1 MQQRQNTQA
10 GIHASWECKIKIQRK
25 KIMWRM
31 DKFSTPAQ
39 QILFS
44 NISFPLKNCSAD
56 FANTMGYISRIM
68 YSSCKLWSQLSIQF
82 YFPDR
87 KKDYYTVPTQCWRD
101 IDKFWL
107 SHFKLRGGNYIWKA
121 SLNETNGILIVIM
134 VSQLHMHVYIS
145 NPHNIFEHYGFHCIL
160 QKFIYLIPNLPYL
173 RMWLYLLMESLQR

>member
-1 MQQRQNTQA
+1 
-10 GIHASWECKIKIQRK
+10 
-25 KIMWRM
+25 M
-31 DKFSTPAQ
+31 DTFSTPAQ

-87 KKDYYTVPTQCWRD
+87 KKDYYTVPTQYWID

-107 SHFKLRGGNYIWKA
+107 SHFKLGRGKYIWKVH
-121 SLNETNGILIVIM
+121 LNESNGILIVIR
-134 VSQLHMHVYIS
+134 VLQLYMHMYIS
-145 NPHNIFEHYGFHCIL
+145 NPHNIIEYHRFHCVL
-160 QKFIYLIPNLPYL
+160 PKFIH
-173 RMWLYLLMESLQR
+173 